1 MPIPYT
7 TAATNQFLS
16 VGEDMFS
23 ASIYN
28 PPLMNGDSL
37 NCEFVAGNDCDMSA
51 MDTGLTPMSEGSW
64 NRMLQDEVNLLV
76 NVDSSTIR
84 EK

>member
-1 MPIPYT
+1 
-7 TAATNQFLS
+7 
-16 VGEDMFS
+16 MFS